1 MKNTTDLRNELVKVF
16 TDLKA
21 RKIDTTAA
29 KSMVALSNSIL
40 KSASVEA
47 DYNKFLNTKN
57 EIEFLK
63 TPVKR
68 VVKSTKKK

>member
-1 MKNTTDLRNELVKVF
+1 MKNTTDLRNELVDVF
-16 TDLKA
+16 ADLKK
-21 RKIDTTAA
+21 RKIDTGAA

-47 DYNKFLNTKN
+47 DYNKFLGKKS

-63 TPVKR
+63 TP
-68 VVKSTKKK
+68 KK

>member
-1 MKNTTDLRNELVKVF
+1 MKNTTDLRNELIEVF
-16 TDLKA
+16 DDLKN
-21 RKIDTTAA
+21 RKIDTGSA

-47 DYNKFLNTKN
+47 DYNKFLGSKS

-63 TPVKR
+63 TP
-68 VVKSTKKK
+68 KSKK

>member
-1 MKNTTDLRNELVKVF
+1 MKNTTDLRNQLIEVLN
-16 TDLKA
+16 DLRS

-47 DYNKFLNTKN
+47 DYNKFLGSKDQ
-57 EIEFLK
+57 IDFLK
-63 TPVKR
+63 TP
-68 VVKSTKKK
+68 KK

>member
-1 MKNTTDLRNELVKVF
+1 MTNTTELRNQLIEVF
-16 TDLKA
+16 KDLKK

-47 DYNKFLNTKN
+47 DYNKFLGEKSP
-57 EIEFLK
+57 IDFLK
-63 TPVKR
+63 TPK
-68 VVKSTKKK
+68 